1 MNDVIT
7 NKEQTNADFLLT
19 IISYHRY
26 MNKASKTTVNAHD
39 NYQNEFPFRPITI
52 VPHDLHQIKPRA
64 TQVWV
69 CDEIGFDTDGKW
81 HNVLCTYK
89 FFQGSIMWRMQTGER
104 APFWCTLLIFT
115 RVGGQ
120 CFMRTIIVH
129 QSKEYSQDLNHNI
142 PLDCTVHNTP
152 SGYMDRDGLLKAMT
166 QLSNICGASPFNNQ
180 ILFFDE
186 HNSHFDKR
194 LPTKHL
200 RKTSSPSY
208 LNMVSP

>member
-104 APFWCTLLIFT
+104 APFWCTLLVFN
-115 RVGGQ
+115 RDYGKW
-120 CFMRTIIVH
+120 FMPPVVVH
-129 QSKEYSQDLNHNI
+129 QAMSTPRISIKTTHWTGQSITHHLDTWIETGGLVPWSNYPTYTAP
-142 PLDCTVHNTP
+142 PLSTI
-152 SGYMDRDGLLKAMT
+152 R
-166 QLSNICGASPFNNQ
+166 
-180 ILFFDE
+180 
-186 HNSHFDKR
+186 
-194 LPTKHL
+194 
-200 RKTSSPSY
+200 
-208 LNMVSP
+208 